1 MASKSKTKG
10 KGYEREIA
18 KHLSLIFELNF
29 ERTPGSGAF
38 TGGQNAFR
46 ANILSEEQLI
56 IFDGDILPPKE
67 LGRFKFECKCRKEIP
82 YHLLLSSWSELDNWI
97 EQAKSREKWWFLI
110 FKANRK
116 GSCIAFDEKVKYN
129 LRHPV
134 LYYKHCAITSMDGF
148 FEDNKDIILG
158 QNEIDPTPFL

>member
-18 KHLSLIFELNF
+18 KHLSSIFNLNF

-46 ANILSEEQLI
+46 SNILTEEQQI
-56 IFDGDILPPKE
+56 VFDGDILPPKE

-82 YHLLLSSWSELDNWI
+82 FHLLLSSWSELDDWI
-97 EQAKSREKWWFLI
+97 EQAKSREKWWFLL

-116 GSCIAFDEKVKYN
+116 GSFIGYDEKLKYTT
-129 LRHPV
+129 RHPV
-134 LYYKHCAITSMDGF
+134 VYYKKTVITSMDSF
-148 FEDNKDIILG
+148 FEDNKEMILG
-158 QNEIDPTPFL
+158 QNEISPAAFL